1 MTVSFSGKGERLQE
15 RLKTICP
22 CINGAAGRW
31 TIIPLFFDIIGL
43 MSNYWRLCVGYGA
56 FYVVLLTHPN
66 VFPLHV

>member
-22 CINGAAGRW
+22 CINRAAGRGP
-31 TIIPLFFDIIGL
+31 IISLFLDIMGL
-43 MSNYWRLCVGYGA
+43 MSNYWSIAIGYGA
-56 FYVVLLTHPN
+56 FYVVLSTHPN